1 MIQPLMGAW
10 LSRENQHM
18 LSEIVLG
25 LLGSTERLCIGAV
38 RLVFA
43 TDGFCVRATR
53 GLIFTPIR
61 SVLKKLLPLPPAS
74 APQPFAVAEGAMAP
88 PEAAPPASVPLTGF
102 LVASSM
108 APARTDRPASP
119 RPPTPDSSDIEDG
132 DVVADLTSCSFSAG
146 RKETRDAS
154 FRKRDAAKLDRAK
167 AIKAH
172 SSVLTSHLVTP
183 GPSHRTVDHSAV
195 GALHVAGDGKVAP
208 HSVTITPRKVDMSE
222 RGPLTEQAY
231 DPALRIPAHSS
242 SKAPSDEA
250 NVQPKEG
257 GGSPPPG
264 ITRLGVGVG

>member
-1 MIQPLMGAW
+1 MGSQAAGNSVCVGREGIPAHHTQSSRVVACYKLRNFTHVAVESNASARICPCFSPNWSALGNWNRLELRIVKAALARTTLSSALHTEASALIQPLMGAW

-25 LLGSTERLCIGAV
+25 LLGSTERLCIGAM

-119 RPPTPDSSDIEDG
+119 RPPTPDSSDI
-132 DVVADLTSCSFSAG
+132 
-146 RKETRDAS
+146 
-154 FRKRDAAKLDRAK
+154 
-167 AIKAH
+167 
-172 SSVLTSHLVTP
+172 
-183 GPSHRTVDHSAV
+183 
-195 GALHVAGDGKVAP
+195 
-208 HSVTITPRKVDMSE
+208 
-222 RGPLTEQAY
+222 
-231 DPALRIPAHSS
+231 
-242 SKAPSDEA
+242 
-250 NVQPKEG
+250 
-257 GGSPPPG
+257 
-264 ITRLGVGVG
+264 

>member
-1 MIQPLMGAW
+1 
-10 LSRENQHM
+10 M

-25 LLGSTERLCIGAV
+25 LLGSTERLCIGAM

-183 GPSHRTVDHSAV
+183 GPSHRSVDHSAV

-208 HSVTITPRKVDMSE
+208 HSVTI
-222 RGPLTEQAY
+222 
-231 DPALRIPAHSS
+231 
-242 SKAPSDEA
+242 
-250 NVQPKEG
+250 
-257 GGSPPPG
+257 
-264 ITRLGVGVG
+264 